1 MSTGDLLDTMR
12 RAIDKPADDYSGL
25 KIGYA
30 RVSTDDQSLDLQV
43 DALTRYGCIPDHIH
57 VEKASG
63 VAKRRPMLEL
73 ALMDA
78 RPGDVFVVWKF
89 DRLGRSMLDL
99 LAKIDDLTRRHI
111 GFVSLTEGI
120 DTTTP
125 SGRLLMHIMGAL
137 AQFERDLI
145 VERTKAGQRAARERG
160 VQIGHAPKIDMEVAA
175 SMFARGKSVKEV
187 AERFDVVRSAI
198 YQRFS
203 ASMRQQLRDEHL
215 AKRKR
220 T

>member
-1 MSTGDLLDTMR
+1 MR
-12 RAIDKPADDYSGL
+12 RAIEKPVGDYSGL

-30 RVSTDDQSLDLQV
+30 RVSTDEQSLDLQIA
-43 DALTRYGCIPDHIH
+43 ALKRYGCEDDHTH
-57 VEKASG
+57 RETASG
-63 VAKRRPMLEL
+63 VAKKRPQLEL
-73 ALMDA
+73 ALRDC
-78 RPGDVFVVWKF
+78 RPGDTFVVWKF

-99 LAKIDDLTRRHI
+99 LAKIDDLTRRGI
-111 GFVSLTEGI
+111 GFVSITENI

-125 SGRLLMHIMGAL
+125 GGRLLMHIMGAL

-175 SMFARGKSVKEV
+175 SMFARGKTVREV
-187 AERFDVVRSAI
+187 AERFAVVRSAV

-203 ASMRQQLRDEHL
+203 ASARQQLRDEYL
-215 AKRKR
+215 AARKRKKQE
-220 T
+220 